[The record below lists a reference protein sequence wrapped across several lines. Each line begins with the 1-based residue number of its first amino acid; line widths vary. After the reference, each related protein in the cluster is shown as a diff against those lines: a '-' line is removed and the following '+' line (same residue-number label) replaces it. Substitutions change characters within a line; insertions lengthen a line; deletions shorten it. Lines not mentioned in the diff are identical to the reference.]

1 MVGGGRSGALR
12 AGSRARNRN
21 GLQSVQDQTTGLAA
35 VNLFVGIASKLLQSM
50 WQDTHAASAA
60 LPIAGFGK
68 ARAMMTFGD
77 AHVKFTQIFGN
88 RSQGA
93 LALREQRFE
102 PLLFLGLQ
110 GFDLFS
116 LFGDRRF

>member
-12 AGSRARNRN
+12 AGRARNRN

-35 VNLFVGIASKLLQSM
+35 VNLFVGIASQLLQSM

-60 LPIAGFGK
+60 LPVAGFGE

-77 AHVKFTQIFGN
+77 ARIKFTHIFGN
-88 RSQGA
+88 RSQGS
-93 LALREQRFE
+93 LALPKQRIE
-102 PLLFLGLQ
+102 LLLFLGLQ
-110 GFDLFS
+110 
-116 LFGDRRF
+116 